1 MKAKNL
7 TFSYT
12 ILLCIFSI
20 FIFSSCDSFSKGEKS
35 NSDKDSSGLNND
47 SNLAEDNELAYL
59 IGQQWVGDFSGY
71 SITIQIK
78 KVEPIG
84 NGVYKASGFNTVVN
98 TRPIDGTFK
107 QEGEKVKFS
116 LNEPG
121 NNNLDGSFTGSIY
134 PSEGMAMRGSFSAYK
149 GNRTIGFSLEN
160 NNSNTV
166 SSRKKE
172 EIVEEAR
179 KSSQFYP
186 TAECVVISKRS
197 YFYSVPDYAYKTK
210 AYLVEGDR
218 ISVEKIQRNF
228 LFIAYYNEYSAQ
240 STSGWVNCNDFEVIR

>member
-1 MKAKNL
+1 MQTKKI
-7 TFSYT
+7 TFSYKLV
-12 ILLCIFSI
+12 LLVFSALIFSACN
-20 FIFSSCDSFSKGEKS
+20 SSSKSEDSNTG
-35 NSDKDSSGLNND
+35 KDSSGI
-47 SNLAEDNELAYL
+47 SNEAEDNELAFL
-59 IGQQWVGDFSGY
+59 IGQQWVGDFGEH
-71 SITIQIK
+71 SIAIQIK
-78 KVEPIG
+78 QVEPSG
-84 NGVYKASGFNTVVN
+84 NGVYSASGFNTVLN
-98 TRPIDGTFK
+98 NKRPIAGTFK
-107 QEGEKVKFS
+107 QDGEKVKFS
-116 LNEPG
+116 LKEPG
-121 NNNLDGSFTGSIY
+121 DHNLDGSFTGIIY
-134 PSEGMAMRGSFSAYK
+134 PSEALAMRGSWTSYK

-186 TAECVVISKRS
+186 TAECVVVSKRT

-240 STSGWVNCNDFEVIR
+240 TTSGWVDCNDLEVIH